1 MNDEQEQARSTVPT
15 GLRDV
20 VGGRIGNG
28 AAGMRFNRVACGSDL
43 ILTMSGKLEAL
54 IKAEIGDD
62 NGREMPEVAKIIWT
76 IDRPDL

>member
-1 MNDEQEQARSTVPT
+1 MN
-15 GLRDV
+15 L
-20 VGGRIGNG
+20 
-28 AAGMRFNRVACGSDL
+28 AGEREKNSDL